1 MPGPLKALQDA
12 ALAEEQRLAA
22 EAVAAAQQAVRQA
35 ALPAE
40 LSEAL
45 RSQLRSVAAAAA
57 DPLPVEVLSL
67 NEQWLEARAAR
78 AWGENMYKI

>member
-1 MPGPLKALQDA
+1 M
-12 ALAEEQRLAA
+12 
-22 EAVAAAQQAVRQA
+22 RQA